1 MIMADHEDPRKEE
14 VQRPLLVNESQDS
27 VDPKSHHGCTL
38 GYISEIMTYILTL
51 VFTAYWPWDKA
62 RKMIPDSTNR
72 QCSRGHCLRDIAIT
86 LATALPYVSFIIVG
100 ILYQSAICFSRQNPY
115 AHLRRSPD
123 YNESLDNSS
132 NHCLLRCDVD
142 KNFVNGFLVPDIAIV
157 LVSFWMYLMEKL
169 IIICLEKCSCKKRWL
184 YNLLEEL
191 TIFSAGFEKL
201 LEKSNEEIKKESTV
215 KVYSVISLLYI
226 FCSLGLDIS
235 YVYVFDI
242 THDDL
247 VIQSSV
253 LSTNNSKNFKK
264 KAIILSILGFIAID
278 LLYIQVITRYAYRCD
293 FTIQYLNSIK
303 NRDDQ
308 LKEKVKNAYH
318 YIRELN
324 KSTITAIVVVITGFT
339 AISCVINLVTTPD
352 CTMNSA
358 TSPESDNDKISSK
371 QIWQFVAV
379 ALRLILWTIL
389 TVAPFFKAAQVNKSL
404 NRLRF
409 DLVMCDSSDRSNSSR
424 YAKGV
429 KYMST
434 EFKFFGISVISAL
447 PNMIIILLFSAV
459 ILGSNI
465 KYLNLL

>member
-1 MIMADHEDPRKEE
+1 MADHRTIQAIDEE
-14 VQRPLLVNESQDS
+14 AQPLTGNKSQDR
-27 VDPKSHHGCTL
+27 VG
-38 GYISEIMTYILTL
+38 IMTYISTL

-62 RKMIPDSTNR
+62 LKMIVPDSINR
-72 QCSRGHCLRDIAIT
+72 QCSRGNCLRNIAIT
-86 LATALPYVSFIIVG
+86 LATALPFVSFTMIILGVY
-100 ILYQSAICFSRQNPY
+100 YQSAICFSRQNPY
-115 AHLRRSPD
+115 AHLKRSPD

-142 KNFVNGFLVPDIAIV
+142 KSFVNGYLVPDIAIV
-157 LVSFWMYLMEKL
+157 LISFWMYLMEKF
-169 IIICLEKCSCKKRWL
+169 IICLEKCSCEECWL
-184 YNLLEEL
+184 YKLL
-191 TIFSAGFEKL
+191 TFFSADFEKL
-201 LEKSNEEIKKESTV
+201 LKIKRKSTV

-253 LSTNNSKNFKK
+253 ISTNNSKNFKK

-293 FTIQYLNSIK
+293 FTIQYLNSIE

-447 PNMIIILLFSAV
+447 PNMIIILLFSAI